1 MLFTTRAVTD
11 NTDARAAGEAG
22 ATDFLGW
29 GKFEAAWAYLGE
41 KAAPLRWWTPR
52 SVSGAAGTKG
62 ERRPLLGQRGLVGG
76 DDADEAGEG
85 EVDDDSAES
94 RDLRRRRRG
103 RELPPRLRNALRH
116 LPFLRDP
123 TPLGA
128 TLSPAAPRASSL
140 LHLDLRP
147 PAHQRD
153 SSSDGKNKLRA
164 EVNAEVIA
172 GEVL

>member
-22 ATDFLGW
+22 ATEEG
-29 GKFEAAWAYLGE
+29 GVEAAWAYLGGE
-41 KAAPLRWWTPR
+41 AAPLRWWTPR
-52 SVSGAAGTKG
+52 SVSGTAGTKG

-76 DDADEAGEG
+76 DDAGEAGEG
-85 EVDDDSAES
+85 EVDDDSAEIY
-94 RDLRRRRRG
+94 DADDDD
-103 RELPPRLRNALRH
+103 ENFPPWLRNALRH
-116 LPFLRDP
+116 RPLHRDP

-128 TLSPAAPRASSL
+128 TLSPAPPRASSL

-153 SSSDGKNKLRA
+153 ISGDG
-164 EVNAEVIA
+164 EE
-172 GEVL
+172 